1 VSLRSVGP
9 RLISEN
15 IDDVIEYVQGLEGCP
30 PITRTKV
37 ALCRDSSHG
46 TDPANWFYV
55 EADTHEGVARLR
67 CLAGGHV
74 NDLLD
79 SAEHWTY
86 PGVWACPACGQSI
99 AEVVFGINESG
110 GAGHWI
116 VVAVRCVECGET
128 AGVADMVINATPID
142 ELLAKL

>member
-1 VSLRSVGP
+1 MSLRSVGP

-15 IDDVIEYVQGLEGCP
+15 VDDVVEWVSRLQNCP

-37 ALCRDSSHG
+37 ALCQNPSHG
-46 TDPANWFYV
+46 GDPANWFYV
-55 EADTHEGVARLR
+55 EADVEEGVARLR

-74 NDLLD
+74 NDVLD

-99 AEVVFGINESG
+99 AEVVFGINEADGSG
-110 GAGHWI
+110 RWMVI
-116 VVAVRCVECGET
+116 AVRCVECGEV
-128 AGVADMVINATPID
+128 AGVTDMTVDAMPID
-142 ELLAKL
+142 ELLSKL